1 MSEKLKKIYDSSL
14 RIAELRVSGIDL
26 PDSPSWSK
34 VQTFKGLD
42 RLFTDDTK
50 TESRALQDSIYW
62 DWYQFVRMSKII
74 WFAKSRD
81 VAPRDKKLANV
92 CKDFVGA
99 IEFGVFV
106 VWAMKFAR
114 VLFAETKN
122 FDLVTRYDPENP
134 PDNLS
139 VDDELILR
147 IPLNIPRVYL
157 IPQIINFLGQY
168 HPGRDLD
175 VIEKAH
181 TARYKLHTLRFRR
194 NVLEIE
200 RLVYVYKTL
209 YPDAQLWVIADRLQL
224 APNNRVRDDRF
235 LGAKKTAYN
244 RLNSIAGRHLYKA
257 KRRVLHVERG
267 SFPNATDIT
276 ISDRVQPFGRAI
288 HPEFVLA
295 TEGNGLQKS
304 EWQQWLHTE
313 YHGWLIREVLKRNHI
328 DRDTVEMDTVPD
340 FLSGKR
346 NFVEKSSASVTT
358 Y

>member
-1 MSEKLKKIYDSSL
+1 MSEKLKKIYDSAL
-14 RIAELRVSGIDL
+14 RIAELRVSGVDL
-26 PDSPSWSK
+26 PDSSSWSR

-42 RLFTDDTK
+42 RLFTDDIK
-50 TESRALQDSIYW
+50 TESKALQDSIYW
-62 DWYQFVRMSKII
+62 DWYQFARMSKVI

-81 VAPRDKKLANV
+81 VAPRDKKLAKV

-114 VLFAETKN
+114 ALFAETKN

-139 VDDELILR
+139 ADDELILR
-147 IPLNIPRVYL
+147 IPLNISRVYL

-168 HPGRDLD
+168 HPGRELD

-224 APNNRVRDDRF
+224 APNNKVRDDRF

-276 ISDRVQPFGRAI
+276 ISDRVQVFGRAM

-295 TEGNGLQKS
+295 TEGDELQKS

-313 YHGWLIREVLKRNHI
+313 YHGWLIREVLKRNHM
-328 DRDTVEMDTVPD
+328 DRDTVDMDSVAD
-340 FLSGKR
+340 FLSGKK
-346 NFVEKSSASVTT
+346 NFVTQKPATL
-358 Y
+358 